1 MSKEYIL
8 NTEHTNSLI
17 PSFRV
22 ALPIVP
28 NDKLEGRDDK
38 QAILEWK
45 ASKVPEEFWFSPDIG
60 RESEI
65 STEGVTMEDEWGYKF
80 YAL

>member
-8 NTEHTNSLI
+8 NTEYTNSLI
-17 PSFRV
+17 PSSRV

-28 NDKLEGRDDK
+28 NDKLEGWDDK

-45 ASKVPEEFWFSPDIG
+45 ANKILEDFWFSPDIG
-60 RESEI
+60 REFEI